1 MFQSETRRKLIEAA
15 LSQISLP
22 SGISIRS
29 WAESDFSAVQ
39 RLASEQGWLTQ
50 LEQPRQVLKAWRQS
64 WPTLIAVQGE
74 TVVGFLRGFTD
85 GVLTTCVAEILVAPE
100 WQDKGVGKALVE
112 TCHRLFPSTRF
123 ELLTGE
129 IGDALNELEG
139 FLRFEGLR
147 KVYR

>member
-29 WAESDFSAVQ
+29 WAESDFSAIQ

-50 LEQPRQVLKAWRQS
+50 LEQPRQVLMAWRQS

-74 TVVGFLRGFTD
+74 TVIGFLRGFTD
-85 GVLTTCVAEILVAPE
+85 GVMTTCVAEILVAPE

-112 TCHRLFPSTRF
+112 TCHRLFPSARF
-123 ELLTGE
+123 EVLTGE

-147 KVYR
+147 KIYR